1 MKKRA
6 RRETNMSPRPIGTRA
21 FVVRH
26 QGNGSTGAVASK
38 SAVNNSWPW
47 RVYLTLPTTC
57 PLEREASKV
66 YSEGSVTGTGSSGV
80 NSNSASSMITS
91 LLMASISSRAK
102 RSEKPAA
109 ATEVWLV
116 PVAVEKIDSADFF
129 HGLYRLKP
137 GKGGEAV
144 VQQGY
149 GVMPATVFSAV

>member
-1 MKKRA
+1 
-6 RRETNMSPRPIGTRA
+6 MSPRPIGTRA

-80 NSNSASSMITS
+80 NSNSASSMITFFDGVNIFPGKEVGE
-91 LLMASISSRAK
+91 ACCGNEREA
-102 RSEKPAA
+102 
-109 ATEVWLV
+109 VWLV